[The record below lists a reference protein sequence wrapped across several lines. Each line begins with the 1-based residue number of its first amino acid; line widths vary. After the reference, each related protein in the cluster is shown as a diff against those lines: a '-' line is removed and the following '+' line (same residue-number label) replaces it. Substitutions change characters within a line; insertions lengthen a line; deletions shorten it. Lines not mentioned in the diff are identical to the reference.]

1 MIDFLFHNMVII
13 VLIMIAGLV
22 VDSLTI
28 RIFSSNDTTEEV
40 NNENETE
47 ETTKVLFSS
56 EELKI
61 NTKSEDDLSFKVE
74 SEIEVSKI
82 SDDLKIDLW
91 FEENEI
97 ETKKEENKEGREF
110 EKQTIRELRGYIREN
125 KLQKEVKE
133 ITRKSVSECKKVE
146 LVEALKQLNR
156 GKVEV
161 CI

>member
-1 MIDFLFHNMVII
+1 MVII

-110 EKQTIRELRGYIREN
+110 EKQTIRELRGYLREN